1 MIQLKVLCTII
12 VDEEEYPI
20 PADGK
25 VEIEVEDYLQDVFH
39 DMEGLKV
46 KSLKSWGLLFAINI
60 PISLETFSY

>member
-20 PADGK
+20 PEDGK

-46 KSLKSWGLLFAINI
+46 KSLKVIRSDR
-60 PISLETFSY
+60 

>member
-1 MIQLKVLCTII
+1 MIQLKVLCTIY

-25 VEIEVEDYLQDVFH
+25 VEIEVEDYLQDVLH

-46 KSLKSWGLLFAINI
+46 KSLKVIRSDR
-60 PISLETFSY
+60 